1 MFSKWTQATENRPR
15 MKRHNTGNGAAS
27 KIRCRGKEKKIRQG
41 QELPE
46 PRSIESTLVLDL
58 IATVQYSRLKNVIL
72 HNSKPDLGSL
82 DSADVNV
89 VISLKH
95 SLLNNC
101 LIISCSIRRRSN
113 SL

>member
-1 MFSKWTQATENRPR
+1 
-15 MKRHNTGNGAAS
+15 MKRYNTGNGATS
-27 KIRCRGKEKKIRQG
+27 KTRYRGKEKKINQG

-58 IATVQYSRLKNVIL
+58 IATVQYIRLKNVIL
-72 HNSKPDLGSL
+72 HDSKPDLGSL
-82 DSADVNV
+82 DSAVVNV
-89 VISLKH
+89 IISLKH
-95 SLLNNC
+95 SLLNNF